1 MDHRSLWRRSTHVEC
16 SVWCKDSDARAN
28 WTGGGKGGGGGVGV
42 VPQGEQ
48 QTELLLS
55 LRGPVEETR
64 HGVVPRVPPVL
75 VTLIPNPE
83 P

>member
-1 MDHRSLWRRSTHVEC
+1 
-16 SVWCKDSDARAN
+16 
-28 WTGGGKGGGGGVGV
+28 VGF

-48 QTELLLS
+48 QAELLLS